1 MSTAEQFP
9 VTTWQGLDGVDARRV
24 ARGMSIA
31 SSSPTPIIKTE
42 DGWLIQSQSRPNV
55 YYRLWMDE
63 YGVHCD
69 CPDSLRTCKH
79 VVALASTLD
88 PGLQAKA
95 MPALASA
102 AVLSPDEHPVTEP
115 EPIITTPKSEEPEGP
130 PETPEDPPE
139 TPGQST
145 TNWHTYNLTQTNEKR
160 LFKRL
165 LHALCAQVLEPERE
179 GRGRRPV
186 PVRDLIFGEVY
197 REHSGLSSRR
207 CRTDIE
213 EVATD
218 GYISKAY
225 GHNAGTDFLNQSET
239 TDLLRALITESARP
253 LRGIE
258 HTFAPDSSGFS
269 TSPYGRW
276 HDEKHGGG
284 NTGATYVNTHIIVGV
299 KSHIITSAFAS
310 VEQVGDITQ
319 FPEMLEETQAAGF
332 PVDEIVADGAYLSE
346 PMLKRMNDEG
356 IGMWVPFRRNSKFHN
371 DHSVWDKHLA
381 LFLFHQEKFAEHY
394 HQRSQVE
401 TVFSMIKAKYGSTVR
416 GRTPISQANNV
427 LCKLLANNLYV
438 LIRSIYE
445 LGLEPEFAK
454 IEELQNV
461 A

>member
-1 MSTAEQFP
+1 MSTAEQLAP
-9 VTTWQGLDGVDARRV
+9 QPSWQGLDRVDARRI
-24 ARGMSIA
+24 ARGLRIA
-31 SSSPTPIIKTE
+31 SSIPTPIIKTE

-88 PGLQAKA
+88 PGLQAAA

-115 EPIITTPKSEEPEGP
+115 EPIVTTPTSEEPEEP
-130 PETPEDPPE
+130 PETPEK
-139 TPGQST
+139 ST
-145 TNWHTYNLTQTNEKR
+145 SNSHTYTLAQTNEKR
-160 LFKRL
+160 VFKRL
-165 LHALCAQVLEPERE
+165 LHALCAQVLEPERQ
-179 GRGRRPV
+179 GKGRRPV

-197 REHSGLSSRR
+197 REYSGLSSRR
-207 CRTDIE
+207 CSTDIE
-213 EVATD
+213 EVAED

-225 GHNAGTDFLNQSET
+225 RYNAGTAFLNAPET

-258 HTFAPDSSGFS
+258 RTFAPDSSGFS
-269 TSPYGRW
+269 ISTHGRW
-276 HDEKHGGG
+276 HDEKHGDG
-284 NTGATYVNTHIIVGV
+284 NTGATYVNAHIIVGV

-310 VEQVGDITQ
+310 VEQVGDITM
-319 FPEMLEETQAAGF
+319 FPKLLGETRAAGF
-332 PVDEIVADGAYLSE
+332 TVDEIVADGAYLSE

-356 IGMWVPFRRNSKFHN
+356 INMWVPFRRNSKFHN
-371 DHSVWDKHLA
+371 DYSVWDKHLA
-381 LFLFHQEKFAEHY
+381 TFLFHQDKFAEHY

-401 TVFSMIKAKYGSTVR
+401 TAFSMTKLKYGSSVR
-416 GRTPISQANNV
+416 GKTPISQANGV

-454 IEELQNV
+454 IGALQNV